1 MHQFASR
8 LDGITGSAI
17 RDLFSLLSSTSI
29 LSFAGGNPAPET
41 FPKDDLARIA
51 ERVLSQRADTVLQ
64 YGATE
69 GYYPLRESILQQI
82 LIPKGIHA
90 KTSNILP
97 VAGSAQGID
106 LVARAM
112 INPGDTVLVESP
124 TFLGALQIFRVA
136 QANLVSVP
144 MDGQGVLVDELEDA
158 IRLHHPKVV
167 YTIPTF
173 QNPTGQTLPLDRRQA
188 VARICADYGVLV
200 LEDDPYCDLRYR
212 GEPLPPIQHFDP
224 CGNVVL
230 LNSFSKIISPG
241 LRLGYVVANP
251 ELLRKLTIIKQG
263 ADTHTSNLSQAVV
276 DEFLRSEL
284 LPAHLERIVAC
295 YRERLETMSKG
306 IRAYCPDTILY
317 REPEGGL
324 FVWIDLNTDVDAK
337 ELLTQAVDKA
347 NVAYIPGEHFFV
359 SAADGKHCLR
369 LNFSS
374 STPKEIEI
382 GMERLGSL
390 LHSACRRAG

>member
-1 MHQFASR
+1 MHQYANR

-41 FPKDDLARIA
+41 FPKDDLARIS
-51 ERVLSQRADTVLQ
+51 ERVLSQHADTVLQ

-69 GYYPLRESILQQI
+69 GYYPLRESILQKI
-82 LIPKGIHA
+82 LLPKGIQA
-90 KTSNILP
+90 KIGNILP

-106 LVARAM
+106 LVARAI

-136 QANLVSVP
+136 QANLVPVR
-144 MDGQGVLVDELEDA
+144 MDDQGVLVDELEDA
-158 IRLHHPKVV
+158 IRLYHPKVF

-173 QNPTGQTLPLDRRQA
+173 QNPTGQTLTLERREA
-188 VARICADYGVLV
+188 VARVCADYGVLV
-200 LEDDPYCDLRYR
+200 LEDDPYCDLRYS
-212 GEPLPPIQHFDP
+212 GTPLPPIQHFDP
-224 CGNVVL
+224 SGNVVL

-263 ADTHTSNLSQAVV
+263 ADTHTSNLSQALV
-276 DEFLRSEL
+276 DEFLREDL
-284 LPAHLERIVAC
+284 LPAHIGRIASC
-295 YRERLETMSKG
+295 YQERLQAMSKG
-306 IRAYCPDTILY
+306 IRAYLPETILY

-324 FVWIDLNTDVDAK
+324 FAWIDLNADVDTK

-347 NVAYIPGEHFFV
+347 KVAYIPGEHFFV
-359 SAADGKHCLR
+359 AAAAGKHSLR

-374 STPKEIEI
+374 STPDEIEI

-390 LHSACRRAG
+390 LHSACRQAV

>member
-1 MHQFASR
+1 MNQYAKR

-17 RDLFSLLSSTSI
+17 RDLFSLLSSTSV

-41 FPKDDLARIA
+41 FPREELACIA
-51 ERVLSQRADTVLQ
+51 GQVLLQNADTVLQ

-82 LIPKGIHA
+82 LLPKGIRA
-90 KTSNILP
+90 NIGNILP
-97 VAGSAQGID
+97 TAGSAQGID
-106 LVARAM
+106 LVARAV
-112 INPGDTVLVESP
+112 IDPGDTVLVESP

-136 QANLVSVP
+136 QANLVPVK
-144 MDGQGVLVDELEDA
+144 MDELGVLTDELEET
-158 IRLHHPKVV
+158 IRRRHPKLF

-173 QNPTGQTLPLDRRQA
+173 QNPTGRTLPLERRKA

-200 LEDDPYCDLRYR
+200 LEDDPYCDLRYS
-212 GEPLPPIQHFDP
+212 GELLPPIHHFDP

-241 LRLGYVVANP
+241 LRLGYAVANP

-263 ADTHTSNLSQAVV
+263 ADTHTSNLSQALV
-276 DEFLRSEL
+276 DGYLRSGL
-284 LPAHLERIVAC
+284 LPAHIEHIVAC
-295 YRERLETMSKG
+295 YRERLQAMTKG
-306 IRAYCPDTILY
+306 IRSCFPEEIQY

-324 FVWIDLNTDVDAK
+324 FAWVELDADVDAK
-337 ELLTQAVDKA
+337 ELLTRAIDDAK
-347 NVAYIPGEHFFV
+347 VAYIPGEHFFV
-359 SAADGKHCLR
+359 SPSSGKRCLR

-374 STPKEIEI
+374 STPSEIEA
-382 GMERLGSL
+382 GMERLGGL
-390 LHSACRRAG
+390 LRGVCKKGA